1 MQSFFEK
8 HSIALDTSQPSIRHL
23 QDLIRHRT
31 PVAIQVVG
39 IGELEGTLH
48 WQDGSYL
55 ALSQAE
61 GAAPDPDL
69 SLGCQHDPGPG
80 LRNLLLLGC
89 GTINAPILAW
99 LP

>member
-8 HSIALDTSQPSIRHL
+8 HSIAIDTSQPSIRHL

-48 WQDGSYL
+48 WHDCSYL
-55 ALSQAE
+55 ALSHAE
-61 GAAPDPDL
+61 GRPLTLIYRSAA
-69 SLGCQHDPGPG
+69 STIRALG
-80 LRNLLLLGC
+80 
-89 GTINAPILAW
+89 
-99 LP
+99 

>member
-39 IGELEGTLH
+39 SGVVEGTLH

-61 GAAPDPDL
+61 GRPLTLIYRSAA
-69 SLGCQHDPGPG
+69 STIRALG
-80 LRNLLLLGC
+80 
-89 GTINAPILAW
+89 
-99 LP
+99 

>member
-31 PVAIQVVG
+31 PVAIQVAG

-61 GAAPDPDL
+61 GRPLTLIYRSAA
-69 SLGCQHDPGPG
+69 STIRALG
-80 LRNLLLLGC
+80 
-89 GTINAPILAW
+89 
-99 LP
+99 

>member
-31 PVAIQVVG
+31 PVAIQVVW

-61 GAAPDPDL
+61 GRPLTLIYRSAA
-69 SLGCQHDPGPG
+69 STIRALG
-80 LRNLLLLGC
+80 
-89 GTINAPILAW
+89 
-99 LP
+99 